1 MIKELV
7 DNILSIDNIE
17 ETFLGLDDESTKE
30 YYALLIASL
39 GYFNYLIISNVFAA
53 LLHNIIEN
61 AKYVTKEDLDEIFEY
76 LMDLSLNEIK

>member
-61 AKYVTKEDLDEIFEY
+61 AKHVTKEDLDEIFDY

>member
-53 LLHNIIEN
+53 LLYNIIEN
-61 AKYVTKEDLDEIFEY
+61 AKHVTKEDLDEIFEY
-76 LMDLSLNEIK
+76 LMDLSLNGI

>member
-17 ETFLGLDDESTKE
+17 ETFLGLDDEATKE
-30 YYALLIASL
+30 YYALVIASL

-53 LLHNIIEN
+53 LLQNIIAN
-61 AKYVTKEDLDEIFEY
+61 AKYTNENDLNEIFDY
-76 LMDLSLNEIK
+76 LMDLSLSEI